1 MRVDL
6 HIHTQASDGTWTPQQ
21 LIEQLQKHGIQ
32 LFAVSDHDSV
42 TNSLVCASLIP
53 STDLQMVTSVEICS
67 SFNGTPLHVQA
78 YGADLMNSRL
88 DKLLQVNRQATEEAQ
103 FASLELL
110 IEAGLPIHRSAYFS
124 YENNPARGGWKMLN
138 FLIDTGLCTGLEDLM
153 VRVFND
159 KRRLIEPVYTSTVSV
174 IETILAAGGIP
185 VLAHP
190 GAQRQALTDA
200 HIVSLIEAGLRGL
213 ECYTSYHNE
222 VISRRFIDLCN
233 QHDLLITGGSDCHG
247 AFVPARRLGMP
258 KVTTGD
264 LRLEEIMDAVIGKG

>member
-21 LIEQLQKHGIQ
+21 LIDQLQKYGIQ

-42 TNSLVCASLIP
+42 TNSLVCASLIL
-53 STDLQMVTSVEICS
+53 STDLQMVPSVEVCS
-67 SFNGTPLHVQA
+67 SFNGIPLHVQA

-88 DKLLQVNRQATEEAQ
+88 DELLQSNRQATEEAQ

-110 IEAGLPIHRSAYFS
+110 IEAGFPIQRSAYFS

-138 FLIDTGLCTGLEDLM
+138 FLIDTGLCAGLEDLG
-153 VRVFND
+153 RLFND
-159 KRRLIEPVYTSTVSV
+159 KRPLIEPVYTSTVSV

-190 GAQRQALTDA
+190 GAQRQMLTDT
-200 HIVSLIEAGLRGL
+200 HIVSLVETGLRGL
-213 ECYTSYHNE
+213 ECFTSYHDE
-222 VISRRFIDLCN
+222 AITCRFIDLCTN
-233 QHDLLITGGSDCHG
+233 NNLLITGGSDCHG

-264 LRLEEIMDAVIGKG
+264 LRLGEIMDAVIGKG